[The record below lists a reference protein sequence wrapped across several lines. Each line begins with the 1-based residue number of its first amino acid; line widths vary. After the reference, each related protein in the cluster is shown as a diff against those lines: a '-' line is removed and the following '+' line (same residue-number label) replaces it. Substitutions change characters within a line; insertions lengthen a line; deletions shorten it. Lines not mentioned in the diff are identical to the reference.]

1 MAQIPSG
8 FTFNDDITE
17 DASERFPPPA
27 LGSTSINWNDAGSV
41 YDAIQQV
48 SEQFKHELHDM
59 TAPILSSTLMN
70 QHPDWVPVINGCES
84 NEELME
90 AWPDVKTVH
99 DAQIQAN
106 KTGRPVRV
114 HLKDADVDAIISVQP
129 IKEEDFHAE
138 RAA

>member
-48 SEQFKHELHDM
+48 SEQFKQAFADLIDQSAKGTDNSVESRLFFTIAAYSAMNELHDM
-59 TAPILSSTLMN
+59 TAPHTL
-70 QHPDWVPVINGCES
+70 QHAHEPASRLGAGHQRLRKQRGTDGS
-84 NEELME
+84 L
-90 AWPDVKTVH
+90 A
-99 DAQIQAN
+99 
-106 KTGRPVRV
+106 GR
-114 HLKDADVDAIISVQP
+114 
-129 IKEEDFHAE
+129 EN
-138 RAA
+138 RA

>member
-1 MAQIPSG
+1 M
-8 FTFNDDITE
+8 ND
-17 DASERFPPPA
+17 
-27 LGSTSINWNDAGSV
+27 
-41 YDAIQQV
+41 
-48 SEQFKHELHDM
+48 LHDM
-59 TAPILSSTLMN
+59 TVPIFSSTLMN

-84 NEELME
+84 NKELME

-106 KTGRPVRV
+106 KPDDRYESIEGR
-114 HLKDADVDAIISVQP
+114 DVDAIISVQP